1 MIDVKHVT
9 KEFVTPEGTIRALND
24 VTLHITRGS
33 VVTLMGPSGSGK
45 TTLLNMISG
54 LDKPT
59 HGSITVDN
67 VHLNDLNTDQLY
79 QFRRSIGFVFQRFAL
94 IPTASAY
101 ENMEYA
107 LRISN
112 VPRTEWDGRIMRT
125 LAQLDMREH
134 AHHRPGELSG
144 GQQQRVAV
152 ARALAISPTMIIAD
166 EPTANLDAQR
176 GAAVLGMLREL
187 GSQNVTVII
196 STHDPVATKY
206 ATHLCKMRGGHVE
219 SYAPINDAIRSMQPS
234 TAAESNPQIVSN
246 ND

>member
-1 MIDVKHVT
+1 MIEVTHIT
-9 KEFVTPEGTIRALND
+9 KEFATPEGTIQALDD
-24 VTLHITRGS
+24 VTLQIMRGN
-33 VVTLMGPSGSGK
+33 VVALMGPSGSGK

-59 HGSITVDN
+59 SGTITVN
-67 VHLNDLNTDQLY
+67 NIVLNQLNTDELY
-79 QFRRSIGFVFQRFAL
+79 DFRRSIGFVFQRFAL

-107 LRISN
+107 LRISHI
-112 VPRTEWDGRIMRT
+112 PRAEWDGRIMRT
-125 LAQLDMREH
+125 LEQLDMREH

-187 GSQNVTVII
+187 GSQHVTVII

-206 ATHLCKMRGGHVE
+206 ATHLCQMRGGKVE
-219 SYAPINDAIRSMQPS
+219 SFGPINDGGRSGLPS
-234 TAAESNPQIVSN
+234 NA
-246 ND
+246 

>member
-1 MIDVKHVT
+1 MIDVVHVT
-9 KEFVTPEGTIRALND
+9 KEFTTPEGTIRALDN
-24 VTLHITRGS
+24 VSLHITRGS

-59 HGSITVDN
+59 QGSVTVN
-67 VHLNDLNTDQLY
+67 GVTLNQLSTDELY

-107 LRISN
+107 LRISD
-112 VPRTEWDGRIMRT
+112 VPRAEWDSRIMRT
-125 LAQLDMREH
+125 LEQLDMREH

-152 ARALAISPTMIIAD
+152 ARALAISPTLIIAD

-187 GSQNVTVII
+187 GSQNVTVVI

-206 ATHLCKMRGGHVE
+206 ATHLCKMRGGKIE
-219 SYAPINDAIRSMQPS
+219 SFDAINDGARSAQPS
-234 TAAESNPQIVSN
+234 TA
-246 ND
+246 

>member
-1 MIDVKHVT
+1 MIDVTHVT
-9 KEFVTPEGTIRALND
+9 KEFVTTEGSIRALDD
-24 VTLHITRGS
+24 VTLHIERGS

-54 LDKPT
+54 LDMPT
-59 HGSITVDN
+59 HGTITVDAKVIN
-67 VHLNDLNTDQLY
+67 QLNATELY
-79 QFRRSIGFVFQRFAL
+79 AFRRSIGFVFQRFAL

-112 VPRTEWDGRIMRT
+112 IPRSEWDGRIMRT
-125 LAQLDMREH
+125 LDQLDMRDH

-152 ARALAISPTMIIAD
+152 ARALAISPTLIIAD

-187 GSQNVTVII
+187 GSQGVTVII
-196 STHDPVATKY
+196 STHDPVATKF
-206 ATHLCKMRGGHVE
+206 ATHLCKMRGGKIE
-219 SYAPINDAIRSMQPS
+219 SFEPINDGVRSMQPS
-234 TAAESNPQIVSN
+234 NAIVSTLQTK
-246 ND
+246 

>member
-1 MIDVKHVT
+1 MIDVAHVT

-24 VTLHITRGS
+24 VSLHIERGS

-59 HGSITVDN
+59 HGTITVDN
-67 VHLNDLNTDQLY
+67 VTINQLDTDDLY

-112 VPRTEWDGRIMRT
+112 IPRSEWDGRIMRT
-125 LAQLDMREH
+125 LEQLDMREH

-152 ARALAISPTMIIAD
+152 ARALAISPTLIIAD

-187 GSQNVTVII
+187 GSQQVTVVI

-206 ATHLCKMRGGHVE
+206 ATHLCKMRGGKIE
-219 SYAPINDAIRSMQPS
+219 SYESVNDTLRSMHS
-234 TAAESNPQIVSN
+234 ANA
-246 ND
+246 

>member
-1 MIDVKHVT
+1 MIDIQHVT
-9 KEFVTPEGTIRALND
+9 KEFVTAEGVVHALND
-24 VTLHITRGS
+24 VSLQITHGS

-59 HGSITVDN
+59 RGNIYVNKKDITQFDAEQ
-67 VHLNDLNTDQLY
+67 LNE
-79 QFRRSIGFVFQRFAL
+79 FRQHIGFVFQRFAL

-112 VPRTEWDGRIMRT
+112 IPRSEWDGRIMRT
-125 LAQLDMREH
+125 LTQLDMREH

-176 GAAVLGMLREL
+176 GAAVLSMLREL
-187 GSQNVTVII
+187 GQQGVTVII
-196 STHDPVATKY
+196 STHDPVASKY
-206 ATHLCKMRGGHVE
+206 ATHLCIMRSGRIE
-219 SYAPINDAIRSMQPS
+219 SFGPINDGVR
-234 TAAESNPQIVSN
+234 
-246 ND
+246 

>member
-1 MIDVKHVT
+1 MIDVMRVT
-9 KEFVTPEGTIRALND
+9 KEFITPEGIIRALDD
-24 VTLHITRGS
+24 VSLHIERGS

-54 LDKPT
+54 LDKPSQGT
-59 HGSITVDN
+59 ITVN
-67 VHLNDLNTDQLY
+67 SMTLNQLNSDELY
-79 QFRRSIGFVFQRFAL
+79 QFRRTIGFVFQRFAL

-112 VPRTEWDGRIMRT
+112 IPRNEWDSRIMRT
-125 LAQLDMREH
+125 LEQLDMREH

-152 ARALAISPTMIIAD
+152 ARALAISPTLIIAD

-187 GSQNVTVII
+187 GSQQVTVVI

-206 ATHLCKMRGGHVE
+206 ATHLCQMRGGKIE
-219 SYAPINDAIRSMQPS
+219 SFTAINDGVRLMQPS
-234 TAAESNPQIVSN
+234 TAS
-246 ND
+246 

>member
-1 MIDVKHVT
+1 MIQVRDVT
-9 KEFVTPEGTIRALND
+9 KEFNTAEGTVLALD
-24 VTLHITRGS
+24 HVTLDIPRGS

-59 HGSITVDN
+59 SGTISVNAQVINTLSTDE
-67 VHLNDLNTDQLY
+67 LNA
-79 QFRRSIGFVFQRFAL
+79 FRRKIGFVFQRFAL

-107 LRISN
+107 LRISD
-112 VPRTEWDGRIMRT
+112 VPRQEWDARIMQT
-125 LAQLDMREH
+125 LTQLDMREH

-152 ARALAISPTMIIAD
+152 ARALAISPHIIIAD

-176 GAAVLGMLREL
+176 GAAVLGLLREL
-187 GSQNVTVII
+187 GSQNVTVVI

-206 ATHLCKMRGGHVE
+206 ATHICKMRGGHIE
-219 SYAPINDAIRSMQPS
+219 SFGTINDGAQ
-234 TAAESNPQIVSN
+234 
-246 ND
+246 

>member
-1 MIDVKHVT
+1 MIDVVHVT
-9 KEFVTPEGTIRALND
+9 KEFTTPEGTIRALDN
-24 VTLHITRGS
+24 VSLYITRGS

-59 HGSITVDN
+59 QGSVTVN
-67 VHLNDLNTDQLY
+67 GVTLNQLSTDELY

-107 LRISN
+107 LRISD
-112 VPRTEWDGRIMRT
+112 VPRAEWDSRIMRT
-125 LAQLDMREH
+125 LEQLDMREH

-152 ARALAISPTMIIAD
+152 ARALAISPTLIIAD

-187 GSQNVTVII
+187 GSQNVTVVI

-206 ATHLCKMRGGHVE
+206 ATHLCKMRGGKIE
-219 SYAPINDAIRSMQPS
+219 SFDAINDGARSAQPS
-234 TAAESNPQIVSN
+234 TA
-246 ND
+246 

>member
-1 MIDVKHVT
+1 MMIEVSHVT
-9 KEFVTPEGTIRALND
+9 KEFTTPEGTIRALDD
-24 VTLHITRGS
+24 VNLHIQQGS

-59 HGSITVDN
+59 HGTISVNRRVINQMD
-67 VHLNDLNTDQLY
+67 TDELY
-79 QFRRSIGFVFQRFAL
+79 QFRRTIGFVFQRFAL

-112 VPRTEWDGRIMRT
+112 IPRSEWDGRIMRT
-125 LAQLDMREH
+125 LEQLDMREH
-134 AHHRPGELSG
+134 VHHRPGELSG

-152 ARALAISPTMIIAD
+152 ARALAISPALIIAD

-187 GSQNVTVII
+187 GNQHVTVVI

-206 ATHLCKMRGGHVE
+206 ATHLCKMRGGKIE
-219 SYAPINDAIRSMQPS
+219 SFESINDGARLVQPS
-234 TAAESNPQIVSN
+234 NAS
-246 ND
+246 

>member
-9 KEFVTPEGTIRALND
+9 KEFITPEGVIRALDD
-24 VTLHITRGS
+24 VNLHIERGS

-54 LDKPT
+54 LDKPSQGT
-59 HGSITVDN
+59 ITVN
-67 VHLNDLNTDQLY
+67 GMTLNQLNTDELY
-79 QFRRSIGFVFQRFAL
+79 QFRRTIGFVFQRFAL

-112 VPRTEWDGRIMRT
+112 IPRNEWDSRIMRN
-125 LAQLDMREH
+125 LEQLDMREH

-152 ARALAISPTMIIAD
+152 ARALAISPTLIIAD

-187 GSQNVTVII
+187 GSQQVTVVI

-206 ATHLCKMRGGHVE
+206 ATHLCQMRGGKVE
-219 SYAPINDAIRSMQPS
+219 SFTAINDGVRSMQPS
-234 TAAESNPQIVSN
+234 TAS
-246 ND
+246 

>member
-1 MIDVKHVT
+1 MVIEVQHVT
-9 KEFVTPEGTIRALND
+9 KEFDTVDGVIRALDD
-24 VTLHITRGS
+24 VNLLIAQGS
-33 VVTLMGPSGSGK
+33 VVALMGPSGSGK

-59 HGSITVDN
+59 TGDIYVNKKAINQLD
-67 VHLNDLNTDQLY
+67 TDQIY
-79 QFRRSIGFVFQRFAL
+79 EFRKSIGFVFQRFAL

-101 ENMEYA
+101 ENIEYA

-112 VPRTEWDGRIMRT
+112 IPRLEWDTRIMRT
-125 LAQLDMREH
+125 LTQLDMREH

-152 ARALAISPTMIIAD
+152 ARALAITPQLVIAD

-187 GSQNVTVII
+187 GSQGVTVVI
-196 STHDPVATKY
+196 STHDPVATKF
-206 ATHLCKMRGGHVE
+206 ATHVCNMRGGRIE
-219 SYAPINDAIRSMQPS
+219 SFTAINA
-234 TAAESNPQIVSN
+234 
-246 ND
+246 

>member
-1 MIDVKHVT
+1 MIDVVHVT
-9 KEFVTPEGTIRALND
+9 KEFTTPEGAIRALDD
-24 VTLHITRGS
+24 VNVHIKRGS
-33 VVTLMGPSGSGK
+33 VVALMGPSGSGK

-59 HGSITVDN
+59 QGTITVN
-67 VHLNDLNTDQLY
+67 GMLLNQLTTDELY

-107 LRISN
+107 LRISDI
-112 VPRTEWDGRIMRT
+112 PRSEWDSRIIRT
-125 LAQLDMREH
+125 LEQLDMREH

-152 ARALAISPTMIIAD
+152 ARALAISPTLIIAD

-187 GSQNVTVII
+187 GSQDVTVVI

-206 ATHLCKMRGGHVE
+206 ATHLCKMRSGKIE
-219 SYAPINDAIRSMQPS
+219 SFEAINDGARSAQPS
-234 TAAESNPQIVSN
+234 NA
-246 ND
+246 

>member
-1 MIDVKHVT
+1 MIHVRDVT
-9 KEFVTPEGTIRALND
+9 KEFNTSEGTVRALD
-24 VTLHITRGS
+24 QVTLEIPRGS

-59 HGSITVDN
+59 SGTISVDKRVINTLTVDE
-67 VHLNDLNTDQLY
+67 LNA
-79 QFRRSIGFVFQRFAL
+79 FRRKIGFVFQRFAL

-107 LRISN
+107 LRISDI
-112 VPRTEWDGRIMRT
+112 PRQEWDARIMQT

-152 ARALAISPTMIIAD
+152 ARALAISPQIIIAD

-176 GAAVLGMLREL
+176 GAAVLGLLREL
-187 GSQNVTVII
+187 GSQHITVVI

-206 ATHLCKMRGGHVE
+206 ATHICKMRGGHIE
-219 SYAPINDAIRSMQPS
+219 SFGPINDGAL
-234 TAAESNPQIVSN
+234 
-246 ND
+246 

>member
-1 MIDVKHVT
+1 MIDVRHVT
-9 KEFVTPEGTIRALND
+9 KEFVTSEGTVRALDD
-24 VTLHITRGS
+24 VTLQITPGS

-59 HGSITVDN
+59 HGDIYVN
-67 VHLNDLNTDQLY
+67 KKHLNQLDTEQLY
-79 QFRRSIGFVFQRFAL
+79 EFRRSIGFVFQRFAL

-107 LRISN
+107 MRISN
-112 VPRTEWDGRIMRT
+112 IPRAEWDGRIMRT
-125 LAQLDMREH
+125 LAQLDMRDH

-152 ARALAISPTMIIAD
+152 ARALAISPSIIIAD

-176 GAAVLGMLREL
+176 GAAVLGMLREI
-187 GSQNVTVII
+187 GSTGVTVVI

-206 ATHLCKMRGGHVE
+206 ATHLCQMRGGKIE
-219 SYAPINDAIRSMQPS
+219 SFVAINDVVR
-234 TAAESNPQIVSN
+234 
-246 ND
+246 